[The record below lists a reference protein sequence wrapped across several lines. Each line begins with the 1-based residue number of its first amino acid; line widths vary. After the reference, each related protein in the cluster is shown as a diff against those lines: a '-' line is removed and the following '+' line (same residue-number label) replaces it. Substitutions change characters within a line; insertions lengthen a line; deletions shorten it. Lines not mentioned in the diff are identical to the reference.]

1 MLAEYPDWTSLSVA
15 GVFLARDL
23 ILELAG
29 RILPRA
35 TLSPQRRFGQVADL
49 EGVLLL
55 LSAPAGGYMTG
66 EIVTI
71 DGGLNL
77 SGM

>member
-1 MLAEYPDWTSLSVA
+1 
-15 GVFLARDL
+15 
-23 ILELAG
+23 
-29 RILPRA
+29 
-35 TLSPQRRFGQVADL
+35 
-49 EGVLLL
+49 L